1 MDTTLIL
8 PEWLIISPLQPPE
21 HRFGVCVQDGR
32 ILKVAA
38 NDELRREYP
47 EAEIVRADGGV
58 CAPGFVDTHTH
69 LYGVLAHGIPLP
81 NAPSGFWSFLNDFWW
96 PMVENRLTQEMI
108 GAATAV
114 QTARMI
120 QSGITAFYDCT
131 EAPNAL
137 PGVLQRQAEVVRKSG
152 LRAILS
158 FEATQRISP
167 QNGEQGLRE
176 NLHFIQACA
185 DEELVRGMMCLHTTF
200 TCSEDFIRRAFEL
213 AEQTGT
219 LTHLHLSEGS
229 FEPAYC
235 LEHFGMR
242 PVELYDR
249 LGVLSNRML
258 ASQCVQLSE
267 QEIERTALRNV
278 RISHMP
284 LSNCEVGGGIAPVPD
299 YLAAGLNVGLGSDGY
314 ITDFFEVMR
323 GAFLIHKA
331 ARQNPQVMPAW
342 QVWYMATEG
351 GARLLD
357 FEQVGRLSPG
367 FRADLQL
374 IQPVLPTPLTR
385 DNLYEQILLYAHA
398 SDVRAVMVNGRWL
411 MREGSLLHLDYHD
424 ALQQAHRAAVQLW
437 NVDNSYLLPR
447 SDGREQT
454 L

>member
-8 PEWLIISPLQPPE
+8 PEWLIISPLQLPK
-21 HRFGVCVQDGR
+21 HRFGVCVRDNC
-32 ILKVAA
+32 ILEVAA
-38 NDELRREYP
+38 NEELQRKYP
-47 EAEIVRADGGV
+47 EADVIHAAGSV

-81 NAPSGFWSFLNDFWW
+81 NAPSDFWSFLNDFWW

-108 GAATAV
+108 CAATAV
-114 QTARMI
+114 QTARLI

-131 EAPNAL
+131 EAPNTL
-137 PGVLQRQAEVVRKSG
+137 PGVLQSQAEVVRKSG

-158 FEATQRISP
+158 FEATQRLSP
-167 QNGEQGLRE
+167 QNGEQGLME
-176 NLHFIQACA
+176 NFDFIQACA
-185 DEELVRGMMCLHTTF
+185 DAELLRGMMCIHTTF
-200 TCSEDFIRRAFEL
+200 TCSAEFIRRAFKL
-213 AEQTGT
+213 AEQAGV
-219 LTHLHLSEGS
+219 LTHLHLSESS

-249 LGVLSNRML
+249 LGVLSDKML

-267 QEIERTALRNV
+267 QEIERMALRNV

-351 GARLLD
+351 GAHLLD
-357 FEQVGRLSPG
+357 FELVGCLAPG
-367 FRADLQL
+367 FCADLQL
-374 IQPVLPTPLTR
+374 IQPILPTPLTR
-385 DNLYEQILLYAHA
+385 DNLYEQLLLYGHA
-398 SDVRAVMVNGRWL
+398 SDVKAVMVNGKWL
-411 MREGSLLHLDYHD
+411 MREGSLLHLDYSD
-424 ALQQAHRAAVQLW
+424 AVQQARYAAVQLW
-437 NVDNSYLLPR
+437 NIGNQYPSRFDQK
-447 SDGREQT
+447 EQT